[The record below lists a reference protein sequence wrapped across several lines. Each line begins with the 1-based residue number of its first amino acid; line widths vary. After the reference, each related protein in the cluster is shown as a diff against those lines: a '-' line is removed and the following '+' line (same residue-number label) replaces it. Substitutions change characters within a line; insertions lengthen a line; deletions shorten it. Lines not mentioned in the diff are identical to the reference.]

1 MSLRTVFLSAAFT
14 VAACTLSLPAQA
26 ATITGRVV
34 RVHDGD
40 TITVLVGRDQVR
52 VRLARIDAPERP
64 GQPYSSA
71 SRDALAALVAGKIVR
86 VTYSQ
91 QDQWGRP
98 IGEVDAG
105 GINANTAQ
113 VRAGYAWVFRKY
125 NRDPVDRALEVQAR
139 LRRAG
144 LWADPA
150 PTPPWEW
157 RAAKRER

>member
-1 MSLRTVFLSAAFT
+1 MTFRAAALSAALAT
-14 VAACTLSLPAQA
+14 TAAVLGLPAEA
-26 ATITGRVV
+26 KTITGRVV

-64 GQPYSSA
+64 GQPFSSA
-71 SRDALAALVAGKIVR
+71 SRDALAAIVAGKTVR

-105 GINANTAQ
+105 GVNANTAQ
-113 VRAGYAWVFRKY
+113 LRAGYAWVFRKY

-139 LRRAG
+139 IRRAG